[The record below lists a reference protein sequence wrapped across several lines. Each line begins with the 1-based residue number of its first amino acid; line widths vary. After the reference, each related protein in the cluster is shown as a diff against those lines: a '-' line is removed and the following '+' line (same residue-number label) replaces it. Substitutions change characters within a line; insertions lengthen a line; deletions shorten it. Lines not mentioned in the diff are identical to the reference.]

1 MEIIEFSPDPT
12 FVIDLKGKVII
23 WNQAIEE
30 LTGVNP
36 KEMLGK
42 EDYEYALPFYGVRRP
57 IMINMAL
64 LPDEEIEKYYPFI
77 EKDNNTF
84 ITEIYVESF
93 KGGTYLWAKAKRLYD
108 SHGNIVG
115 AIESIRDIT
124 KRKRAAEVIKASE
137 KKYREAYNLAEI
149 YKDLFVHDVNNVF
162 QNILSSS
169 ELGSM
174 YIDNPEDQEQLKEIM
189 YNIKDQVKRGANL
202 ISKVRK
208 LSEME
213 KSQMPIQPIEV
224 CAILKR
230 TITTVKKN
238 YQDKDINIQVDS
250 IKNKLVVQGNNL
262 LEDIFRNILINAVNY
277 NDNPTVEILIRNSIV
292 KKEGIKNL
300 KIEFI
305 DNGIGVT
312 EDRKKIIF
320 KSGYKKEKGEKGMG
334 LGLSLAK
341 KIVKNYNGKIW
352 VEDRVKGDYTK
363 GSNFVIMI
371 PIAM

>member
-1 MEIIEFSPDPT
+1 MEIIDFSPDPT
-12 FVIDLKGKVII
+12 FVIDLEGKVII

-30 LTGVNP
+30 LTGIST
-36 KEMLGK
+36 KEILGK
-42 EDYEYALPFYGVRRP
+42 DDYEYALPFYGFRRP

-213 KSQMPIQPIEV
+213 KSQMPIQPIDIYP
-224 CAILKR
+224 ILKR

-250 IKNKLVVQGNNL
+250 NKKRLLVQGNNL
-262 LEDIFRNILINAVNY
+262 LEDIFRNILNNAVNY

-292 KKEGIKNL
+292 KKEGITNL

-312 EDRKKIIF
+312 DDRKKIIF

-363 GSNFVIMI
+363 GSNFVVMI